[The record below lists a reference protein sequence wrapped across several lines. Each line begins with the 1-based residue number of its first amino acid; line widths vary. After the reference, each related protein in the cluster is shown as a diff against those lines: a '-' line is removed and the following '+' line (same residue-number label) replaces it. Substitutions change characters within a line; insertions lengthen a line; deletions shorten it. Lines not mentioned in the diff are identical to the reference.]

1 MKMLLGIYGIN
12 ALAFISNLAA
22 VFVFWALA
30 GPAGYGSYGIYIV
43 FLAVYYLWDN
53 AVIKT
58 ALVVHQETAADGTSG
73 SGLRAV
79 SFLRGSLIPFL
90 GGSVLLIAAGNLIYP
105 DDAATRVG
113 GSFVMLV
120 VALEH
125 LTGYSAN
132 RLVYHLTAAKEF
144 RTIYTLRLGATL
156 LRHLFSWGVLLLT
169 GSVFWAIA
177 SIVAKGVL
185 LGAFSNFWL
194 ARKFALPSAAVP
206 RLDRSRFA
214 LVASFFGAALVVVVM
229 QELPSVYIDRSYG
242 RESLGVYRAFYDMTA
257 VVWFLATIYPTV
269 LFSALLEDGNRPRA
283 EDKGGFTAFWS
294 DRVAVFHLA
303 YFLGVCFLL
312 AVAPMFVRSWPESM
326 TYAVGVAGGVVILG
340 YNRFLV
346 EVAQAQGSG
355 RKVFGATVL
364 AAFCVALF
372 LVVPPASIGPI
383 RIAWAWLAGQTVF
396 FFLLKAMVAASPDA
410 RVHRWRD
417 ALVLLG
423 PVYVVVIVW
432 NFVPALSLAV
442 LCAVAGIA
450 ALAVLLLLMRR
461 PFNPQGAVEPSGG
474 AACNGLI

>member
-22 VFVFWALA
+22 VFVFWVLA

-58 ALVVHQETAADGTSG
+58 ALVVHQETAADGTSV

-79 SFLRGSLIPFL
+79 SFLRGSLIPFI
-90 GGSVLLIAAGNLIYP
+90 GGSVLLVAAGNLIYP

-132 RLVYHLTAAKEF
+132 RLVYHLTVVKEF

-156 LRHLFSWGVLLLT
+156 LRHAFSWGVLLLT

-194 ARKFALPSAAVP
+194 ARSFALPSPAVP

-242 RESLGVYRAFYDMTA
+242 RESLGIYRAFYDIIAM
-257 VVWFLATIYPTV
+257 VWFLATIYPTI
-269 LFSALLEDGNRPRA
+269 LFSALLEDRNRPRTTRA
-283 EDKGGFTAFWS
+283 EGFTAFWS
-294 DRVAVFHLA
+294 NRLAVFHLV

-312 AVAPMFVRSWPESM
+312 AVVPMFVRSWPESM
-326 TYAVGVAGGVVILG
+326 TYAAGVAGGVVILG

-346 EVAQAQGSG
+346 EVAQARGFG
-355 RKVFGATVL
+355 RKVFAATII

-372 LVVPPASIGPI
+372 LALPSAAIGPN

-396 FFLLKAMVAASPDA
+396 FFLLKAMLAASPDA
-410 RVHRWRD
+410 GVHRWRD

-423 PVYVVVIVW
+423 PVYLLVIAW
-432 NFVPALSLAV
+432 NFFPAPSLAI

-450 ALAVLLLLMRR
+450 ALAALLLMLRR
-461 PFNPQGAVEPSGG
+461 SFNPQEVTAPSGG
-474 AACNGLI
+474 AACNSLI

>member
-58 ALVVHQETAADGTSG
+58 ALVVHQETAVDGASVL
-73 SGLRAV
+73 GLRAI
-79 SFLRGSLIPFL
+79 SFVRGSLIPFV

-132 RLVYHLTAAKEF
+132 RLVYQLTVAKEF

-156 LRHLFSWGVLLLT
+156 LRHFFSWGVLLLT

-177 SIVAKGVL
+177 SIVAKGIL
-185 LGAFSNFWL
+185 LGAFSSFWL
-194 ARKFALPSAAVP
+194 ARKFALPSPAVP
-206 RLDRSRFA
+206 RLDRSGFA
-214 LVASFFGAALVVVVM
+214 MVASFFGAALIVVIM

-242 RESLGVYRAFYDMTA
+242 REPLGVYRALYDIIA

-283 EDKGGFTAFWS
+283 ENKGGFTAYWS
-294 DRVAVFHLA
+294 DRVVVFHLV

-312 AVAPMFVRSWPESM
+312 AVAPMFARSWPESM
-326 TYAVGVAGGVVILG
+326 TYAAGVAGGVVILG

-396 FFLLKAMVAASPDA
+396 FFLLKTMVVASQDV

-432 NFVPALSLAV
+432 DFVPNLSLAV
-442 LCAVAGIA
+442 LCAVAGMA
-450 ALAVLLLLMRR
+450 ALAALLLLMRR
-461 PFNPQGAVEPSGG
+461 SFHPAG
-474 AACNGLI
+474 AAAPHGAAFNGLV

>member
-30 GPAGYGSYGIYIV
+30 GPSGYGSYGIYIV

-58 ALVVHQETAADGTSG
+58 ALVVHQETVTDGASV
-73 SGLRAV
+73 SVLRAV

-90 GGSVLLIAAGNLIYP
+90 GGSVLLVAAGNLIYP

-125 LTGYSAN
+125 LSGYSSN
-132 RLVYHLTAAKEF
+132 RLVYHLTVAKDF
-144 RTIYTLRLGATL
+144 RSIYILRLGATL
-156 LRHLFSWGVLLLT
+156 LRHAFSWGVLLLT
-169 GSVFWAIA
+169 GSVVWAIA

-185 LGAFSNFWL
+185 LGVFSKIWM
-194 ARKFALPSAAVP
+194 ARKFALPSAAGV

-214 LVASFFGAALVVVVM
+214 LMASFFGAALVVVVM

-242 RESLGVYRAFYDMTA
+242 RESLGVYRAFYDIVA
-257 VVWFLATIYPTV
+257 VVWFLATIYPTI
-269 LFSALLEDGNRPRA
+269 LFSALLEDRSRLRTKNA
-283 EDKGGFTAFWS
+283 EGFIAFWS
-294 DRVAVFHLA
+294 DRVALFHLV
-303 YFLGVCFLL
+303 YFLGVCCLL
-312 AVAPMFVRSWPESM
+312 AVAPFFVRGWPESM
-326 TYAVGVAGGVVILG
+326 TYAAGVAGGVVILG

-346 EVAQAQGSG
+346 EVAQAHGSG
-355 RKVFGATVL
+355 RKVFGAAL
-364 AAFCVALF
+364 IAALCVALA
-372 LVVPPASIGPI
+372 LLAPPAPIGPI

-396 FFLLKAMVAASPDA
+396 FFLLKAILAPAPDA

-423 PVYVVVIVW
+423 PVYLVVISW
-432 NFVPALSLAV
+432 NFLSAPSLAI
-442 LCAVAGIA
+442 LCAGAGIA
-450 ALAVLLLLMRR
+450 SLMALLWLLRR
-461 PFNPQGAVEPSGG
+461 SFNPQEGTAPPR
-474 AACNGLI
+474 AACSGLI